1 MELYYI
7 ITVTDRSKADKL
19 ISLHEEIGLPLILT
33 NLGSGTATSD
43 HLLLYDLENT
53 EKAVI
58 ATAANREDMKKLMK
72 FAKRK
77 MFIDIP
83 GNGIMTAIPIKSV
96 GGRKTLD
103 YLTGEKENTGQKG
116 AAPDMN
122 FENELIFVILNEGFS
137 DAVMDSARSAGAS
150 GGTVIHA
157 KGTGKT
163 KAECFFGVTLT
174 EEKDII
180 YIVAPSSKKSA
191 IMKEICKTNGIG
203 SDAGAI
209 CFSLPVSETV
219 GLRRLD
225 SDND

>member
-19 ISLHEEIGLPLILT
+19 LSLHEEIGLPLILT

-53 EKAVI
+53 EKSVI
-58 ATAANREDMKKLMK
+58 AAVADRENMNRLMK
-72 FAKRK
+72 FAKQK

-103 YLTGEKENTGQKG
+103 YLTNEKESSQTKG

-122 FENELIFVILNEGFS
+122 FENELIIVILNEGFS

-157 KGTGKT
+157 KGTGKS
-163 KAECFFGVTLT
+163 KAERFFGVTLA

-225 SDND
+225 NENE